1 MTNNDEIFYYIQTL
15 LVNRFGVEEEGIVPS
30 MTFNELGADSLDIV
44 ELVME
49 MEHQFDVHFSDEKL
63 AELTTLEE
71 AVTYIKE
78 LKQ

>member
-49 MEHQFDVHFSDEKL
+49 KEHQFDVHFSDEKL